1 MLTVLEGGP
10 LSSVQDLGRSGYEGS
25 GVGRAGAMDPL
36 ALQAGN
42 LMVGNPVTA
51 AGIEIFSPPFSV
63 RFETTTRFA
72 LVGGD
77 FYAQLDGRAYPPWW
91 STHAEPGQVLRVLR
105 GKRGGK
111 GFLCVAGGVSVPP
124 VLGSRSTDMKGGFG
138 GLDGRRLMKGDAL
151 PLGKIDDVMPGSYG
165 VRPPMDRMNA
175 LQQTGVRVIPAAE
188 FSLLTEQSRE
198 DFLKANWTV
207 SPNSNRMGYR
217 LVGPALNLTQSL
229 ELRSYGITPGII
241 QLPPAGQPI
250 IQLSEANTVGGYP
263 RVGVI
268 IQSDLRHLAQAPVG
282 SWIRFEICDSAQALA
297 ASIQD
302 RQWLEM
308 TQQQIRWYR
317 SS

>member
-1 MLTVLEGGP
+1 
-10 LSSVQDLGRSGYEGS
+10 
-25 GVGRAGAMDPL
+25 MDPL

-42 LMVGNPVTA
+42 LMVGNPATA
-51 AGIEIFSPPFSV
+51 AGIEISSPPFSV
-63 RFETTTRFA
+63 RFETATRFA

-91 STHAEPGQVLRVLR
+91 TTLAEPGQVLRVLR

-111 GFLCVAGGVSVPP
+111 GFLCVAGGVNVLP
-124 VLGSRSTDMKGGFG
+124 VLGSRSTDIKGGFG
-138 GLDGRRLMKGDAL
+138 GLEGRRLMKGDTL
-151 PLGKIDDVMPGSYG
+151 PLGQIENVMSGSYG
-165 VRPPMDRMNA
+165 VRPPKDRMNA
-175 LQQTGVRVIPAAE
+175 QQQTCVRVIPAAE

-217 LVGPALNLTQSL
+217 LVGPALNLTQKL

-250 IQLSEANTVGGYP
+250 IQLSEANTLGGYP

-282 SWIRFEICDSAQALA
+282 SWIQFEICDVSQALS
-297 ASIQD
+297 ASIND
-302 RQWLEM
+302 RQWLET
-308 TQQQIRWYR
+308 TQQQIGWYR